1 MAGWVQIK
9 STGIRGPGQGFSRF
23 DVLGSLINSIL
34 VLVSVVTVGWLRD
47 RGLGFIMMGSQAIQS
62 MSLSPAD
69 RAILRRAASAWSGA
83 ALPASIGG
91 RLRLAQQRFQIL
103 RDRSGNVAGFGRDGF
118 VLTPAGS
125 GLYCW
130 GEDRQRQAHIN
141 GV

>member
-1 MAGWVQIK
+1 M
-9 STGIRGPGQGFSRF
+9 
-23 DVLGSLINSIL
+23 
-34 VLVSVVTVGWLRD
+34 VSVATVGWLRD
-47 RGLGFIMMGSQAIQS
+47 PGAAGIVWRSQAIRP

-69 RAILRRAASAWSGA
+69 RAILRRAASAWRGA

-130 GEDRQRQAHIN
+130 GEERQRQAHIN